1 MEQNK
6 QDSNKREA
14 ERAAIQAHT
23 IQAHTIPLQDRRPP
37 KQRHSLKHAEK
48 SQREQSAFV
57 MLLC

>member
-23 IQAHTIPLQDRRPP
+23 YYTTSRQKAP
-37 KQRHSLKHAEK
+37 KQRYSLKHAEK

>member
-14 ERAAIQAHT
+14 ERTAIQAY
-23 IQAHTIPLQDRRPP
+23 TIPLQDRRPP